1 MIKENNKAPN
11 FTLPSSS
18 GTNFELNDN
27 LNDHLVIYFYP
38 KDNTPGCTTE
48 SVEFAKQY
56 KQLKKLK
63 VEVVGISRDSIESH
77 NKFIK
82 KFTLP
87 FQLLSDETTKV
98 LKLYGAWGQKSMY
111 GKKFMGI
118 KRTTI
123 LINNKGI
130 IKKIWNNV
138 KVKDHVTDVLNI
150 IQDAIKK

>member
-1 MIKENNKAPN
+1 MIQENKKAPN

-27 LNDHLVIYFYP
+27 LNHHLVIYFYP

-63 VEVVGISRDSIESH
+63 VEVIGISKDSIESH

-87 FQLLSDETTKV
+87 FPLLSDETTKV
-98 LKLYGAWGQKSMY
+98 LKLYDAWGEKSMY

-118 KRTTI
+118 KRTTV

-138 KVKDHVTDVLNI
+138 KVKDHVAEVVKT
-150 IQDAIKK
+150 IKELL